1 MCFQI
6 IVITLVFILFGF
18 YIIQT
23 SNKTNSSLHPL
34 NQRNIPSEMKASN
47 ANYSV

>member
-18 YIIQT
+18 YIIQM
-23 SNKTNSSLHPL
+23 SHKTNSSLHPKPKKYTKWNESL
-34 NQRNIPSEMKASN
+34 
-47 ANYSV
+47 